1 MSFLAAYEDLKD
13 RNLYFIGGKKDNL
26 AQPSAMIEPLFRK
39 LQTHKTTAVQKY
51 DLLDSDHSFDDMRI
65 RLCILVGEYIASLA
79 R

>member
-1 MSFLAAYEDLKD
+1 
-13 RNLYFIGGKKDNL
+13 
-26 AQPSAMIEPLFRK
+26 MIEPLFRK